1 MKSVLMSL
9 PILQPAD
16 APTLAAAP
24 TKVSDSYST
33 FVGKNIAKLESRFK
47 VLGYPLEQIRD
58 AYVSLVKDLTQ
69 DDLDMILTIRGVKK
83 SDLA

>member
-16 APTLAAAP
+16 APLAAP

-33 FVGKNIAKLESRFK
+33 FVGKNIVKLESRFK

-58 AYVSLVKDLTQ
+58 AYASLVKDLTQ
-69 DDLDMILTIRGVKK
+69 EDLDMILTIRGVKK